1 MRIQVLVVAA
11 FMAVVGVAVGLLL
24 GARPA
29 TAQETVAPITLA
41 QQFANLQATETRVT
55 VEFQIPLISGER
67 TWTLPDESRGR
78 AIDQIGV
85 DFVCFRER
93 WNDDTRL
100 RCTPYSNIASLT
112 FIAPTP

>member
-1 MRIQVLVVAA
+1 MIAVAGLA
-11 FMAVVGVAVGLLL
+11 LGLLL
-24 GARPA
+24 NARPT
-29 TAQETVAPITLA
+29 TAQETAAPITLA

-55 VEFQIPLISGER
+55 VEFQSPLISGER

-112 FIAPTP
+112 FIAPGS